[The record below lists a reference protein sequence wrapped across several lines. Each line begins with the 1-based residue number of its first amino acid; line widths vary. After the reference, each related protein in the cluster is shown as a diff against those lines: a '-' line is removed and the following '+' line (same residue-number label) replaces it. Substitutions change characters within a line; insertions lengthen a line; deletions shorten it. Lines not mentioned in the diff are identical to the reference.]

1 MKFVDDNLNESII
14 HFPNKLFSFNKE
26 EEVNMTEVAEE
37 LTDDIREFKEEVNNT
52 EVGQFYNK
60 YKFYFNTVIDLFKN
74 WAKFGLIMGAAV
86 IPFSLSISLLKLLT
100 RKALQYLKSES
111 DKHMLVEELK
121 MNIDQLKIIRNSN
134 KENEL
139 IISKIDSTIDFLNS
153 SLDILLE
160 GE

>member
-1 MKFVDDNLNESII
+1 MKLVEDNLNESFI
-14 HFPNKLFSFNKE
+14 HFPNKSFSNNNQIE
-26 EEVNMTEVAEE
+26 MNEIANTVS
-37 LTDDIREFKEEVNNT
+37 DDIREFKDEIENSDA
-52 EVGQFYNK
+52 GKFYNK
-60 YKFYFNTVIDLFKN
+60 NRFYFNTVIELFRN
-74 WAKFGLIMGAAV
+74 WARFGLIMGAAV

-100 RKALQYLKSES
+100 RKALRYLKNES

-153 SLDILLE
+153 SIDTLLE